1 MLAKWQAG
9 ATLTFLLVAGL
20 ANAQEPRAPIAI
32 DVASVKPSDP
42 AGCGEYPMIDNPPGR
57 LNMQCVTVKL
67 LVQMAYGVNG
77 YQVSGGPG
85 WIGSTRYD
93 IVAKAVGYEVGDKF
107 GGTNESTLTDGQ
119 RKSRGELMG
128 GMLLTLLA
136 ERFQLKAH
144 RETKDLPVYV
154 LAVAKGGSKLKDGGL
169 ASDVSGGLRLGRGFL
184 AGTQETVPFL
194 VRALS
199 QILGRPVVDRT
210 DLKGKYDFELKW
222 TPDQSSG
229 NNALGEPQGPSL
241 AVAGSGALAADPNS
255 VTIFTAIQEQLGLR
269 LDSTKGPVEVVAIDR
284 VEKASAN

>member
-1 MLAKWQAG
+1 MRAKWNAG
-9 ATLTFLLVAGL
+9 TTLTFLAVAWF
-20 ANAQEPRAPIAI
+20 ANAQESHAPIPI
-32 DVASVKPSDP
+32 EVASIKPSYG
-42 AGCGEYPMIDNPPGR
+42 AGCGEYPM
-57 LNMQCVTVKL
+57 MTVKL
-67 LVQMAYGVNG
+67 PVQMAYGVNS

-85 WIGSTRYD
+85 WIGSARYD
-93 IVAKAVGYEVGDKF
+93 IAAKAMGYEAGDKF
-107 GGTNESTLTDGQ
+107 GGTDESTLTDGQ
-119 RKSRGELMG
+119 RRSRGELMR

-136 ERFQLKAH
+136 ERFQLKVH

-169 ASDVSGGLRLGRGFL
+169 TSDVSGGLRLGSGFL

-199 QILGRPVVDRT
+199 QILGRPILDRT
-210 DLKGKYDFELKW
+210 GLNGKYDFELKW

-229 NNALGEPQGPSL
+229 SNALGEPLVPAGPGAQ
-241 AVAGSGALAADPNS
+241 AVDPNS

-269 LDSTKGPVEVVAIDR
+269 LDSTKGPVEVVAIDH